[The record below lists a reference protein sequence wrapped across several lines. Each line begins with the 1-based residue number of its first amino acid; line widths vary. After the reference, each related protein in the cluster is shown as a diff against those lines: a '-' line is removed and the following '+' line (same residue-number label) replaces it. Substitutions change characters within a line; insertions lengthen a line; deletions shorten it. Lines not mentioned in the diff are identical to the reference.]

1 MKKKS
6 NTIIYILLALMIV
19 NLVCGTIGLMA
30 SKTEKTPEETNEKE
44 EEKEYTVS
52 YKYYLDGTEVK
63 EEIKKEEVETAS
75 EEFEGVTE
83 KKNMYS
89 FKEYKC
95 TNNVE
100 GTWDEEKWEFTPELT
115 ANTTCRLYFVK
126 NFHNVTITAINGS
139 IDNNLKEK
147 VKTVELD
154 ETAVVKVTPTS
165 GYKFTN
171 VECTNNAKGEF
182 KEDSNELTL
191 SEVTKDSLCTITFGI
206 KAYKAQVKLSNGNLE
221 GEDTKSANYGENIT
235 FNITPSEN
243 YSDPTV
249 SCTNGQNAGYS
260 NGVLTVSAISN
271 DTVCTIQFKLA
282 KFNVNL
288 KVNNGFVVGA
298 STQQTASGKVVFGID
313 KNESYQYTGAETS
326 CDVAST
332 KIDLTSSI
340 VTITN
345 VTSDVNCEVTL
356 KAEETSGE

>member
-6 NTIIYILLALMIV
+6 NAIIYVLLACITLC
-19 NLVCGTIGLMA
+19 LVFGTVGLMT
-30 SKTEKTPEETNEKE
+30 SKMNKQEEKQDEKE
-44 EEKEYTVS
+44 EKKEYTVA

-63 EEIKKEEVETAS
+63 EEIKKEEVEVAS

-83 KKNMYS
+83 KKNLYS

-100 GTWDEEKWEFTPELT
+100 GTWDEEKWEFTPNLN

-126 NFHNVTITAINGS
+126 NFHNVTITAINGTL
-139 IDNNLKEK
+139 DNNAKEK

-154 ETAVVKVTPTS
+154 KTGAVKVIPTS

-182 KEDSNELTL
+182 KEDSNELIL

-206 KAYKAQVKLSNGNLE
+206 KSYKASVKISNGSVE
-221 GEDTKSANYGENIT
+221 GEDNKSANYGENIT
-235 FNITPSEN
+235 FSINPSE
-243 YSDPTV
+243 
-249 SCTNGQNAGYS
+249 GYS
-260 NGVLTVSAISN
+260 NPTVACDNGQSGSISGNTLTINGISN
-271 DTVCTIQFKLA
+271 DTVCTVQYKLA
-282 KFNVNL
+282 KFNVTL
-288 KVNNGFVVGA
+288 KVNNGSVVGA
-298 STQQTASGKVVFGID
+298 ETQQTASGKVVFGID
-313 KNESYQYTGAETS
+313 KNDGYQYTGADLK

-340 VTITN
+340 VTITS

-356 KAEETSGE
+356 KAEDTSGE